1 LLILSYIIVRL
12 LRMNKCVFLDRDGV
26 LNEDRTDYV
35 YRVEDMVIP
44 EGVSEGLQLLK
55 QAGYMLIV
63 ITNQAGIA
71 KGLYTRED
79 VMRCYEHLQE
89 RCGNVIDDIYYCPHH
104 PDYDT
109 RSLLRKPDSLMLEK
123 AIAKYNIDIQNSW
136 MFGDALRDMQAGRR
150 VGVRTVRITHTI
162 PQPHEDDGYA
172 ADLLEASRLVL
183 NTDVEVLG

>member
-1 LLILSYIIVRL
+1 
-12 LRMNKCVFLDRDGV
+12 MNKCVFLDRDGV

-44 EGVSEGLQLLK
+44 EGVAEGLQLLK
-55 QAGYMLIV
+55 KAGYMLIV

-71 KGLYTRED
+71 KGLYTHAD
-79 VMRCYEHLQE
+79 VMKCYDHLQNH
-89 RCGNVIDDIYYCPHH
+89 CGNVIDAMYYCPHH

-123 AIAKYNIDIQNSW
+123 AISKYNIDPENSW

-150 VGVRTVRITHTI
+150 VGVRTMRIKPGLTQS
-162 PQPHEDDGYA
+162 PEQDRLA
-172 ADLLEASRLVL
+172 ANLLEASRMVL
-183 NTDVEVLG
+183 E